1 VKGLKIM
8 TEANLPKHD
17 YVPAQIEKKWQQFWV
32 SHKTFKTPQ
41 PDPAKPKYYALDMF
55 PYPSG
60 DGLHVG
66 HPEGYTATDITSRFK
81 RMRGFNVLHPMG
93 WDAFGLPAEQYAI
106 QTGTHPAVTT
116 AKNINRFRE
125 QLQMLGFSY
134 DWDGEVDTT
143 DPDYYKWTQWIFLK
157 LFERGLAYQSFEPVN
172 WCPALGTVLANEEVI
187 DGKSERGGH
196 PVERRPLRQWVLK
209 ITEYAER
216 LIADLELVDWPD
228 SIKEMQR
235 NWIGKSEGAE
245 IKFEVAGHAGAFFD
259 VFTTRPDTLFGAT
272 FCVLAPEHPLV
283 EKITAASHRGAVQD
297 YVAVAKNRSDLDR
310 SAQTK
315 EKTGVFTGAYAVNPA
330 TGEKVQIWVADYVL
344 MSYGL
349 GAIMAVPGHDE
360 RDHEF
365 ATKFGIPI
373 KRVLTGGEEAD
384 ISIKAHV
391 GDGELVN
398 SGFLNGKHKAA
409 AIQAMCQWLEEK
421 KIGRRKVTY
430 KLRDWLFSR
439 QRYWGEPF
447 PVLHD
452 ADGQVRAV
460 EVSDLPIKLPE
471 LDDFKPSGTPESPL
485 SKARDWLTVTKN
497 GKTYTRETNT
507 MPQWAGSCWYYLRF
521 VDPRNPTEPFSK
533 SKQDYWMPVDLYV
546 GGAEHA
552 VLHLLY
558 ARFWHKVLY
567 DCGVVTTKE
576 PFMKLVNQG
585 MILGENGEKMSKSR
599 GNVVN
604 PDAVVKE
611 YGADSLRLYEMFMG
625 PLTQTKPWQTA
636 GIVGCH
642 RFLARVWRLFIDDA
656 GKVKLSAEA
665 VSEDL
670 RRALHKT
677 IKKVTDDIESM
688 SYNTA
693 ISAMMEFVN
702 LAYKETHMDRKTA
715 ETFTLLLSPFA
726 PHIGEELW
734 SRLGRTKTLAYESWP
749 TFEQSLITEDSWVV
763 SVQVNGKLRG
773 TLEVSK
779 TATQAEV
786 LALARALDSV
796 QRNIEGKNVRKEIY
810 VPGKIVNFVAN

>member
-1 VKGLKIM
+1 M
-8 TEANLPKHD
+8 TDASPQKHD

-32 SHKTFKTPQ
+32 SDKTFKTPQ
-41 PDPAKPKYYALDMF
+41 PDATKPKYYALDMF

-216 LIADLELVDWPD
+216 LIADLELVDWPE

-235 NWIGKSEGAE
+235 NWIGKSVGAE
-245 IKFEVAGHAGAFFD
+245 IKFEVEGHTGAFFD

-283 EKITAASHRGAVQD
+283 EKITAASHRTAVKD

-330 TGEKVQIWVADYVL
+330 NGEKVQIWVADYVL

-365 ATKFGIPI
+365 ATKFGILI

-384 ISIKAHV
+384 ITIKAHV

-533 SKQDYWMPVDLYV
+533 AKQDYWMPVDLYV

-576 PFMKLVNQG
+576 PFKKLVNQG

-656 GKVKLSAEA
+656 GKVKLSADV

-677 IKKVTDDIESM
+677 IKKVTDDIEAM

-726 PHIGEELW
+726 PHMGEELW

-796 QRNIEGKNVRKEIY
+796 QRNIEGKSVRKEIY

>member
-1 VKGLKIM
+1 
-8 TEANLPKHD
+8 
-17 YVPAQIEKKWQQFWV
+17 
-32 SHKTFKTPQ
+32 
-41 PDPAKPKYYALDMF
+41 
-55 PYPSG
+55 
-60 DGLHVG
+60 
-66 HPEGYTATDITSRFK
+66 
-81 RMRGFNVLHPMG
+81 
-93 WDAFGLPAEQYAI
+93 
-106 QTGTHPAVTT
+106 
-116 AKNINRFRE
+116 
-125 QLQMLGFSY
+125 
-134 DWDGEVDTT
+134 
-143 DPDYYKWTQWIFLK
+143 
-157 LFERGLAYQSFEPVN
+157 
-172 WCPALGTVLANEEVI
+172 
-187 DGKSERGGH
+187 
-196 PVERRPLRQWVLK
+196 
-209 ITEYAER
+209 
-216 LIADLELVDWPD
+216 
-228 SIKEMQR
+228 
-235 NWIGKSEGAE
+235 
-245 IKFEVAGHAGAFFD
+245 
-259 VFTTRPDTLFGAT
+259 
-272 FCVLAPEHPLV
+272 
-283 EKITAASHRGAVQD
+283 
-297 YVAVAKNRSDLDR
+297 
-310 SAQTK
+310 
-315 EKTGVFTGAYAVNPA
+315 
-330 TGEKVQIWVADYVL
+330 
-344 MSYGL
+344 
-349 GAIMAVPGHDE
+349 MAVPGHDE

-384 ISIKAHV
+384 ISVKAHV

>member
-1 VKGLKIM
+1 M
-8 TEANLPKHD
+8 NDANIPKHD

-32 SHKTFKTPQ
+32 SNKTFKTPQ
-41 PDPAKPKYYALDMF
+41 PDPKKPKYYALDMF

-116 AKNINRFRE
+116 AKNINRFRD

-143 DPDYYKWTQWIFLK
+143 DPTYYKWTQWIFLK
-157 LFERGLAYQSFEPVN
+157 LYERGLAYQSFEPVN

-216 LIADLELVDWPD
+216 LIDDLSLVDWPE

-245 IKFEVAGHAGAFFD
+245 IKFAVADHPGVSFD

-283 EKITAASHRGAVQD
+283 EQITTSTHKPMVMD
-297 YVAVAKNRSDLDR
+297 YVTVAKNRSDLDR

-315 EKTGVFTGAYAVNPA
+315 EKTGVFTGAFAVNPA
-330 TGEKVQIWVADYVL
+330 NGEKVQIWVADYVL

-365 ATKFGIPI
+365 ASKFKIAI
-373 KRVLTGGEEAD
+373 KRVLTGGEESD
-384 ISIKAHV
+384 ITIKAHA
-391 GDGELVN
+391 GDGELIN
-398 SGFLNGKHKAA
+398 SGFLNGKQKSE
-409 AIQAMCQWLEEK
+409 AIQAMTAWLEEK
-421 KIGRRKVTY
+421 KLGRRKVTY

-452 ADGQVRAV
+452 TDGQVRAV
-460 EVSDLPIKLPE
+460 DLSDLPIRLPE

-485 SKARDWLTVTKN
+485 SKAKDWLTVTKS
-497 GKTYTRETNT
+497 GKSYTRETNT

-521 VDPRNPTEPFSK
+521 VDPKNTEEPFSK
-533 SKQDYWMPVDLYV
+533 AKQDYWMPVDLYV

-576 PFMKLVNQG
+576 PFKKLVNQG

-656 GKVKLSAEA
+656 GKIKISSEA

-702 LAYKETHMDRKTA
+702 LAYKETHLDRKTA
-715 ETFTLLLSPFA
+715 ETFALLLSPFA
-726 PHIGEELW
+726 PHLGEELW
-734 SRLGRTKTLAYESWP
+734 SRLGRDKTLAYESWP
-749 TFEQSLITEDSWVV
+749 NYDSSLIVEDSWVV

-779 TATQAEV
+779 TASQSEV
-786 LALARALDSV
+786 LAMARALDSV
-796 QRNIEGKNVRKEIY
+796 QRNIEGKTVRKEIY